1 MNPLLLELG
10 PVSTD
15 GDVLLT
21 RSHCIAAGCEV
32 VAVKPE
38 HVQYCLAGSV
48 VGVQIAGS
56 QRVYADIVVCAA
68 APVPQP
74 ELLHLI
80 HNDATCASRIM
91 ENDRF
96 TVIGS
101 GTQWLLVEAL
111 LMRML
116 SLHRRAVAVPSFS
129 YPFSSS
135 GSSRVSVNTA
145 SCDTAAAAAAVAAR
159 TQPPTQRSSP
169 SRWGSPSSARSHVS
183 QPRWSCSV
191 SQKVQA

>member
-1 MNPLLLELG
+1 
-10 PVSTD
+10 
-15 GDVLLT
+15 
-21 RSHCIAAGCEV
+21 
-32 VAVKPE
+32 
-38 HVQYCLAGSV
+38 
-48 VGVQIAGS
+48 
-56 QRVYADIVVCAA
+56 
-68 APVPQP
+68 
-74 ELLHLI
+74 
-80 HNDATCASRIM
+80 M

-135 GSSRVSVNTA
+135 GSSRVLVNTA
-145 SCDTAAAAAAVAAR
+145 SCDTAAAAAVAAR

-169 SRWGSPSSARSHVS
+169 S
-183 QPRWSCSV
+183 
-191 SQKVQA
+191 

>member
-1 MNPLLLELG
+1 MSPLLLELG
-10 PVSTD
+10 PASLD
-15 GDVLLT
+15 DDVLLT

-38 HVQYCLAGSV
+38 HVQYCLDGSV
-48 VGVQIAGS
+48 VGVEIAGS
-56 QRVYADIVVCAA
+56 QKVFADIVVCAG
-68 APVPQP
+68 APTPQP

-116 SLHRRAVAVPSFS
+116 SLHRRAVAVPSFT

-135 GSSRVSVNTA
+135 SSSRVTVSTA
-145 SCDTAAAAAAVAAR
+145 SCDTAAAAAAVR

-169 SRWGSPSSARSHVS
+169 ARWGSPSSARSQVS
-183 QPRWSCSV
+183 HTRWSCSV
-191 SQKVQA
+191 SQKVKA